1 MTPITSPSNPRITKV
16 RTLHTTHGRK
26 KNGLFLMEGPNLFE
40 ALLAAQIVPHE
51 VYYQPELL
59 RRTLRGASLLDRLLQ
74 PPGGERLPAPSDDRL
89 IEVSERVIESI
100 SETQTSQGIVC
111 VLPLNALD
119 FARIQ
124 ARRMQAYRPALLIL
138 DALTDPGNMGTILRT
153 ALAADVE
160 SVLLTPDCVDYY
172 SPKVLRAAAGAH
184 LMLPVET
191 DLSWPA
197 IGERVAAHCRA
208 PFGSDQVPHVLLAEA
223 GSPSRYYDLDLT
235 KPFALIIGN
244 EAHGPSQA
252 AHALATHS
260 ISIPL
265 ACGVE
270 SLNAAM
276 ATGIILYEAVRQ
288 INKMQNT

>member
-1 MTPITSPSNPRITKV
+1 MTLITSPSNPRISKL
-16 RTLHTTHGRK
+16 RTLQTARGRK
-26 KNGLFLMEGPNLFE
+26 KSGLFLMEGPNLFE
-40 ALLAAQIVPHE
+40 ALLTAQIVPHE
-51 VYYQPELL
+51 VYYQPDLL
-59 RRTLRGASLLDRLLQ
+59 QRTARGASLLDRLLQ
-74 PPGGERLPAPSDDRL
+74 SSKETPLSALSYDSL
-89 IEVSERVIESI
+89 IEVSERVIEAI

-111 VLPLNALD
+111 ILPLNTLD
-119 FARIQ
+119 CVRIQ
-124 ARRMQAYRPALLIL
+124 SRRAQAYRPALLIL

-160 SVLLTPDCVDYY
+160 RVLLTPDCVDYY
-172 SPKVLRAAAGAH
+172 SSKVLRAAVGAH

-191 DLSWPA
+191 DLSWKS
-197 IGERVAAHCRA
+197 IGERVATHCGDA
-208 PFGSDQVPHVLLAEA
+208 PHILLAEA
-223 GSPSRYYDLDLT
+223 SSPTRYYDLDLT

-265 ACGVE
+265 ASGVE

-276 ATGIILYEAVRQ
+276 ATGVILYEAVRQ
-288 INKMQNT
+288 TSM

>member
-1 MTPITSPSNPRITKV
+1 MTLITSPSNPRIVKV
-16 RTLHTTHGRK
+16 RALHTTCGRK
-26 KNGLFLMEGPNLFE
+26 KNSLFLMEGPNLLE

-51 VYYQPELL
+51 IYYQPELL
-59 RRTLRGASLLDRLLQ
+59 RRTARGASLLDHLLQ
-74 PPGGERLPAPSDDRL
+74 MPTRSDEHL

-119 FARIQ
+119 HMQIQ

-160 SVLLTPDCVDYY
+160 RVLLTPDCVDYY

-184 LMLPVET
+184 LMLLVET
-191 DLSWPA
+191 DLSWAA
-197 IGERVAAHCRA
+197 IGKRVAVHC
-208 PFGSDQVPHVLLAEA
+208 GQLPHVLLAEA
-223 GSPSRYYDLDLT
+223 SSPTRYYDLDLT
-235 KPFALIIGN
+235 QPFALIIGN
-244 EAHGPSQA
+244 EAHGPSQS

-265 ACGVE
+265 AYGVE

-288 INKMQNT
+288 SNKM

>member
-1 MTPITSPSNPRITKV
+1 MTLITSPSNPRISKV
-16 RTLHTTHGRK
+16 RALHTTRGRK
-26 KNGLFLMEGPNLFE
+26 KNGLFLMEGPNLLE
-40 ALLAAQIVPHE
+40 ALLAAQIVPYE

-59 RRTLRGASLLDRLLQ
+59 RRTARGASLLDRLLQ
-74 PPGGERLPAPSDDRL
+74 FPKDAPLSALSHDGL
-89 IEVSERVIESI
+89 SEVSERVIEAI

-119 FARIQ
+119 HVRIQ
-124 ARRMQAYRPALLIL
+124 ALRGQAYRPALLIL

-160 SVLLTPDCVDYY
+160 RVLLTPDCVDYY

-184 LMLPVET
+184 LKLPVET
-191 DLSWPA
+191 DLSWVA
-197 IGERVAAHCRA
+197 IGERITAHCGQA
-208 PFGSDQVPHVLLAEA
+208 PRILLAEA
-223 GSPSRYYDLDLT
+223 SSPARYYDLDLT
-235 KPFALIIGN
+235 QPFALIIGN
-244 EAHGPSQA
+244 EAHGPSHA

-260 ISIPL
+260 MSIPL
-265 ACGVE
+265 ASGVE

-288 INKMQNT
+288 KNKM

>member
-1 MTPITSPSNPRITKV
+1 
-16 RTLHTTHGRK
+16 
-26 KNGLFLMEGPNLFE
+26 MEGPNLLE
-40 ALLAAQIVPHE
+40 TLLAAQIVPYE

-59 RRTLRGASLLDRLLQ
+59 RRTTRGASLLDRLLFQ
-74 PPGGERLPAPSDDRL
+74 SPTGAPLSAL
-89 IEVSERVIESI
+89 IEVSERVIEAI

-119 FARIQ
+119 HTRIQ
-124 ARRMQAYRPALLIL
+124 ARRVQAYRPALLIL

-160 SVLLTPDCVDYY
+160 RVLLTPDCVDYY
-172 SPKVLRAAAGAH
+172 SPKVLRAAVGAH

-191 DLSWPA
+191 DLSWAA
-197 IGERVAAHCRA
+197 IGERVTAHCGQA
-208 PFGSDQVPHVLLAEA
+208 PRVLLAEA
-223 GSPSRYYDLDLT
+223 NSPARYYDLDLT
-235 KPFALIIGN
+235 KPFVLLIGN

-265 ACGVE
+265 ASGVE

-288 INKMQNT
+288 IKKM

>member
-1 MTPITSPSNPRITKV
+1 MSLITSPSNPRISKI
-16 RTLHTTHGRK
+16 RALHTAHGRR
-26 KNGLFLMEGPNLFE
+26 KNGLFLMEGPNLLE
-40 ALLAAQIVPHE
+40 ALLAAQVVPHE
-51 VYYQPELL
+51 VYYQPALL
-59 RRTLRGASLLDRLLQ
+59 GRTDRGSLLLDHLRQIPVLS
-74 PPGGERLPAPSDDRL
+74 SDCL

-111 VLPLNALD
+111 VLPLSALD
-119 FARIQ
+119 HARIQ
-124 ARRMQAYRPALLIL
+124 AQRAQAYRPALLIL
-138 DALTDPGNMGTILRT
+138 DTLTDPGNMGTILRT
-153 ALAADVE
+153 ALAADTE
-160 SVLLTPDCVDYY
+160 RVLLTPDCVDYY

-191 DLSWPA
+191 DLSWAA
-197 IGERVAAHCRA
+197 IGERVVAHCYA
-208 PFGSDQVPHVLLAEA
+208 PFDGDGQIPRVLLAEA
-223 GSPSRYYDLDLT
+223 SSPARYYDMDLT

-288 INKMQNT
+288 KSVNIGILPM